1 MASTRE
7 PPRGGVNMGRL
18 GRRSRVTGLVLVG
31 MLLAVYAGS
40 AQATSEPAIRAD
52 LEGRPIP
59 AVEVG
64 RYACHDLDFPLIHC
78 YRSPEALDEALAARL
93 AGQAGAPTLALAAYV
108 KVFPDWNLQGNPAVL
123 TVRYDDLSV
132 IGWND
137 RISSFQGLAGVGGR
151 FFEHIYG
158 SGRAYPFSA
167 YQIVTYVGD
176 PYNDTF
182 SSVAPG

>member
-1 MASTRE
+1 
-7 PPRGGVNMGRL
+7 
-18 GRRSRVTGLVLVG
+18 

-40 AQATSEPAIRAD
+40 AQATSEPVIRAD
-52 LEGRPIP
+52 LVGKPIP

-78 YRSPEALDEALAARL
+78 YRSPDELDAALAARP
-93 AGQAGAPTLALAAYV
+93 ARHAGAATLALAGYV
-108 KVFPDWNLQGNPAVL
+108 KVFPDRDLRGNPAVL

-137 RISSFQGLAGVGGR
+137 RISSFQGLAGAGGK

-158 SGRAYPFSA
+158 SGRAYPFAA

>member
-1 MASTRE
+1 
-7 PPRGGVNMGRL
+7 
-18 GRRSRVTGLVLVG
+18 

-40 AQATSEPAIRAD
+40 AQAKSEPAIRAD

-78 YRSPEALDEALAARL
+78 FSSLDELDAALAARL
-93 AGQAGAPTLALAAYV
+93 TGQAGVPTLALAAYV
-108 KVFPDWNLQGNPAVL
+108 KVFPDRDLQGNPAIL
-123 TVRYDDLSV
+123 SAPYDDLSV

-137 RISSFQGLAGVGGR
+137 RISSFQGLAGAGGT

-158 SGRAYPFSA
+158 SGHVYPFGA

-182 SSVAPG
+182 SSVVPR